1 MNLLLLDDEDFAPD
15 GTVLLAGR
23 RLRHAREVLQAAQGD
38 LLRVGHLGGKIGTG
52 QILHLDDRE
61 LRLRATFDQE
71 PPPRTG
77 VDVLL
82 AMPRPKALKRLLP
95 GLAALGVDR
104 VVVVNAA
111 RVEKSYF
118 GSNVLS
124 ADVVQKL
131 FVLGLEQARDTIAPQ
146 LLIRDRFRPF
156 VEDELETLFT
166 GAAHRWLAHPAAGHD
181 AWRLPS
187 PSAEARVVLAVGP
200 EGGWVPFEVQLL
212 ESRGFRSF
220 TLGPRILRVE
230 IVVPLLLGQVGLL
243 RRRGAAES
251 TSTSGE
257 A

>member
-1 MNLLLLDDEDFAPD
+1 M
-15 GTVLLAGR
+15 
-23 RLRHAREVLQAAQGD
+23 
-38 LLRVGHLGGKIGTG
+38 
-52 QILHLDDRE
+52 
-61 LRLRATFDQE
+61 
-71 PPPRTG
+71 
-77 VDVLL
+77 LL

-146 LLIRDRFRPF
+146 LLVRDRFRPF
-156 VEDELETLFT
+156 VEDELETLFAE
-166 GAAHRWLAHPAAGHD
+166 AAHRWLAHPAAGHD

-187 PSAEARVVLAVGP
+187 PSAEARVILAVGP

-212 ESRGFRSF
+212 ENRGFRSF

-230 IVVPLLLGQVGLL
+230 TVVPLLLGQVGLL

-257 A
+257 T